1 MQEQKIDRL
10 RPSPTQDTKPYWDGL
25 LEGHVL
31 IHQCADCSTFRHYPR
46 PVCPECH
53 SMAFDWREISGNG
66 TVHSWT
72 VSCHAYHFAF
82 KKDLPTAYITVDL
95 PEGVR
100 ICAPLRDGDPKDL
113 AIGREVSIGVEF
125 LEEDLATPIVR
136 FSDVTKG

>member
-31 IHQCADCSTFRHYPR
+31 IQQCADCSTFRHYPR

-72 VSCHAYHFAF
+72 VSGFARRYAMAIRKISLLVGKF
-82 KKDLPTAYITVDL
+82 QSVWSSLKKIWPPQLF
-95 PEGVR
+95 
-100 ICAPLRDGDPKDL
+100 
-113 AIGREVSIGVEF
+113 VS
-125 LEEDLATPIVR
+125 PM
-136 FSDVTKG
+136 